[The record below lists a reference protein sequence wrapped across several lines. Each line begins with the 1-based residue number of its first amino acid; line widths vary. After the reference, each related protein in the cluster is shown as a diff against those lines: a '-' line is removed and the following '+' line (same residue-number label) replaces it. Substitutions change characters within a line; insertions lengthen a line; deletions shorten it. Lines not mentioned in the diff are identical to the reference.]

1 MNRYF
6 EPFVGGGSTFFN
18 MCISNS
24 FINDLSKDLM
34 NLYVYVKESN
44 PVFIDT
50 LRTLNELWKNA
61 FLGTD
66 LGGYLNVLNIKTNY
80 KRHYAALV
88 ERKIELLGMYKKLG
102 ITLDSISEQC
112 AIETARKGAIFN
124 SIRDLYNLHE
134 DNPQHVAFFF
144 FMREYCYSGMFRFS
158 KNNSFNV
165 PYGGL
170 SYNKKSLDKKINYML
185 SGEVIDYLKNTT
197 IENMDFENF
206 LRKYEPDN
214 GDFVF
219 LDPPYDSD
227 FSTYD
232 GNSFGVS
239 EQKRLHKVLSRS
251 KTRWM
256 LLIKKTDFIKDL
268 YMGFPQIEYDKN
280 YLVSFKNRNNKRA
293 RHLLIVNY
301 EANINDGTG

>member
-18 MCISNS
+18 MCVSNS
-24 FINDLSKDLM
+24 FINDLSKDLID
-34 NLYVYVKESN
+34 LYHCVKESN
-44 PVFIDT
+44 PIFMST
-50 LRTLNELWKNA
+50 LKALNALWKTSFVGSDLDVHLKTLNIEA
-61 FLGTD
+61 C
-66 LGGYLNVLNIKTNY
+66 Y
-80 KRHYAALV
+80 KRHYAALM
-88 ERKIELLGMYKKLG
+88 ERKMGLLNMYKKLG
-102 ITLDSISEQC
+102 ITSVNEQSV
-112 AIETARKGAIFN
+112 IETARKGAIFN
-124 SIRDLYNLHE
+124 SIRDLYNLYE

-158 KNNSFNV
+158 KNNCFNV

-170 SYNKKSLDKKINYML
+170 SYNKKSLDKKISYML
-185 SGEVIDYLKNTT
+185 SNEVTDYLKNTT

-206 LRKYEPDN
+206 LRKYKPDSS
-214 GDFVF
+214 DFVF

-232 GNSFGVS
+232 GNSFGLS
-239 EQKRLHKVLSRS
+239 EHERLHKVLSYS

-268 YMGFPQIEYDKN
+268 YADFPQIEYGKN
-280 YLVSFKNRNNKRA
+280 YLVSFKNRNDKRA

-301 EANINDGTG
+301 ETKDRD